1 MFLSTSFKLDFSSDV
16 WVFECVCSYVNHDVL
31 MSLNYSKCTL
41 QLYELHIT
49 PEISVR
55 LKLSVFP
62 WHYDPKNQIEYLCT
76 HCLRPVMAMDNG
88 NRLLPNCFHH
98 SFSAQ
103 ISAIDHLF
111 ISS

>member
-1 MFLSTSFKLDFSSDV
+1 MRLFICKPRFPDESEIFKV
-16 WVFECVCSYVNHDVL
+16 V
-31 MSLNYSKCTL
+31 

-49 PEISVR
+49 PEISVNKI
-55 LKLSVFP
+55 KLSVFP

-98 SFSAQ
+98 SFFSAN
-103 ISAIDHLF
+103 ICY
-111 ISS
+111 